1 MSAEKKETQIA
12 KLVSLMTDFPNKFI
26 YYPMANLW
34 YIPFSYTPI
43 TPTQVTI
50 VHTFLAFV
58 GAWFLARGSATDLWI
73 AFVIFQVRAVLDCLD
88 GTIAR
93 RKNMSSELGRNLDML
108 GDTIGFLCLVTG
120 YYFFMRQNNAYSI
133 PETVGT
139 LLLSTT
145 ISGVMAQGTDHFR
158 RKFSAAL
165 REGKDTI
172 VDEIEKKHR
181 TIAAGQG
188 TFLLWFSYLN
198 DWFQILVFNPG
209 SISRLRTYL
218 KGAKGQTEFVH
229 DVETI
234 RRNLDSPM
242 LKFAMFMVGMLS
254 GDVAIFIL
262 LMGFP
267 FAKPVEA
274 MYVNMAYGVVM
285 IGIVGIV
292 MARFFRTVTKSS
304 SAAATN
310 PVVPAPSRKAEPK
323 AATMRPKK
331 KPARKASAETAKR
344 K

>member
-1 MSAEKKETQIA
+1 MAEPQKTSVGENLI
-12 KLVSLMTDFPNKFI
+12 SLMTDFPNKFI

-50 VHTFLAFV
+50 VHTILAFV
-58 GAWFLARGSATDLWI
+58 GAWFLSYGSVTDLWI

-108 GDTIGFLCLVTG
+108 GDTIGFLCLMTG
-120 YYFFMRQNNAYSI
+120 YYFFMRNHNYGI
-133 PETVGT
+133 LETVGT

-145 ISGVMAQGTDHFR
+145 VSGIMAQGTDHYR

-172 VDEIEKKHR
+172 VEEIQKKHNA
-181 TIAAGQG
+181 IASGKG
-188 TFLLWFSYLN
+188 SFLLWFSYLN
-198 DWFQILVFNPG
+198 DWFQILVLNPG
-209 SISRLRTYL
+209 SIARLRAYL
-218 KGAKGQTEFVH
+218 KSSGGETEFLH

-234 RRNLDSPM
+234 RNNLASPR
-242 LKFAMFMVGMLS
+242 LKFAMFLVGMLS

-267 FAKPVEA
+267 FGKPVEA
-274 MYVNMAYGVVM
+274 MYVNMAYGILM
-285 IGIVGIV
+285 IAIVGIV
-292 MARFFRTVTKSS
+292 MGNFFRTT
-304 SAAATN
+304 
-310 PVVPAPSRKAEPK
+310 SRTSTGKE
-323 AATMRPKK
+323 
-331 KPARKASAETAKR
+331 
-344 K
+344 

>member
-1 MSAEKKETQIA
+1 MAENKEAPGTKSLIR
-12 KLVSLMTDFPNKFI
+12 LMTDFPNRFI

-50 VHTFLAFV
+50 LHTFLAFV
-58 GAWFLARGSATDLWI
+58 GAYFLAMGSPRELWI
-73 AFVIFQVRAVLDCLD
+73 AFIIFQVRAVLDCLD

-108 GDTIGFLCLVTG
+108 GDTIGFLCLMTG
-120 YYFFMRQNNAYSI
+120 YYFFMRNHNYGI
-133 PETVGT
+133 IETVVT
-139 LLLSTT
+139 LFMSTL
-145 ISGVMAQGTDHFR
+145 ISGIMAQGTDHYR

-172 VDEIEKKHR
+172 VEEIQKKHNA
-181 TIAAGQG
+181 IASGKG

-198 DWFQILVFNPG
+198 DWFQILVLNPG
-209 SISRLRTYL
+209 SIGRLRAYL
-218 KGAKGQTEFVH
+218 KNSGGETEFLQ
-229 DVETI
+229 DVQTI
-234 RRNLDSPM
+234 RNNLTSPR

-274 MYVNMAYGVVM
+274 MYVNMAYGVLM
-285 IGIVGIV
+285 IVIVGIV
-292 MARFFRTVTKSS
+292 MERFFGNHARP
-304 SAAATN
+304 SA
-310 PVVPAPSRKAEPK
+310 PK
-323 AATMRPKK
+323 ALPPTPLAPVRRTKVA
-331 KPARKASAETAKR
+331 KPARKTAKKAAKR

>member
-1 MSAEKKETQIA
+1 MSAEQKETPA
-12 KLVSLMTDFPNKFI
+12 TKLISLMTDFPNKFI

-58 GAWFLARGSATDLWI
+58 GAWFLSRGSATDLWI
-73 AFVIFQVRAVLDCLD
+73 AFIIFQVRAVLDCLD

-108 GDTIGFLCLVTG
+108 GDTIGFLCLMTG
-120 YYFFMRQNNAYSI
+120 YYFFMRLNNAHSI

-145 ISGVMAQGTDHFR
+145 VSGVMAQGTDHFR

-165 REGKDTI
+165 RDGKDTI
-172 VDEIEKKHR
+172 VEEIEKKYR
-181 TIAAGQG
+181 TIAAGNG

-218 KGAKGQTEFVH
+218 KGAKGETEFVH

-234 RRNLDSPM
+234 RGNLQSPM
-242 LKFAMFMVGMLS
+242 LKFAMFMVGMMS

-267 FAKPVEA
+267 FAMPVQA
-274 MYVNMAYGVVM
+274 MYVNMAYGVL
-285 IGIVGIV
+285 IIAIVGIV
-292 MARFFRTVTKSS
+292 MAKFFSIKTKPVTHPTSV
-304 SAAATN
+304 AAIA
-310 PVVPAPSRKAEPK
+310 APPRKAAKKSP
-323 AATMRPKK
+323 RPKK
-331 KPARKASAETAKR
+331 KAVRKSPVKTGKR